1 MTEAGPHSS
10 GSGLVVGDQDV
21 EMFRELAEASGAN
34 QPVALPSGAA
44 TNHDEV
50 YLTQDPI

>member
-21 EMFRELAEASGAN
+21 EVFRELAEASGAN
-34 QPVALPSGAA
+34 QQFALPSGAA
-44 TNHDEV
+44 TNHVEV